1 MLSLMGLNH
10 GDKMRRKDRVL
21 EQGLI
26 SAYTIKALDNAI
38 NSIAEMKWGKFE
50 EERKRIGDL
59 ISGLVEEK

>member
-1 MLSLMGLNH
+1 
-10 GDKMRRKDRVL
+10 MRRKDRVL